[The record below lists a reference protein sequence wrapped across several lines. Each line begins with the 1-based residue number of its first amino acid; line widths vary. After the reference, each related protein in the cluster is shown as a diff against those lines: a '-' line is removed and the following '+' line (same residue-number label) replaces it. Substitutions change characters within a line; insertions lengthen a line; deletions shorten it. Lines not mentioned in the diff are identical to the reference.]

1 MSRGHDRILVL
12 DFGSQFTQLI
22 ARRIREE
29 HVYCE
34 IHPPTRSL
42 DWIRAWGPNGII
54 LSGGP
59 SSVYDEGVPTT
70 DPALLREGV
79 PTLGICYGMQ
89 LIAHMEGA
97 QVQRGRREYGRA
109 ELTVTRPRGLF
120 AGFRPGEEST
130 VWCSH
135 GDHVDEP
142 PEGYEALASTASLR
156 VAAFRALDRPVW
168 GVQFHPEVAHTRRGD
183 EILSNFLFEVCG
195 CSPTWT
201 AGAFVE
207 ETVRSIRERIGEGT
221 AVCGLSGGV
230 DSSVAAVL
238 VHRAI
243 GDRLT
248 CIFVDHGLLRRRER
262 DQVERTFRSHLGIRL
277 VVEDAAA
284 AFLSRLVGVVDPEEK
299 RRRIGAT
306 FIEVFERAAEREGTG
321 AKFLVQGTLYP
332 DVIESRSVG
341 GPSATIKT
349 HHNVGGLPE
358 DMPFELVE
366 PLKDLFKDEVRR
378 VGRELGLPEEFV
390 GRHPFPGPG
399 LAIRVVGEV
408 TDRRLE
414 ILRAADEIY
423 LDEIRDAGLYDE
435 IWQAFAVL
443 LPVQSVGVMGDARTY
458 ESVLAL
464 RAVTSRDG
472 MTADWYR
479 FPSDVLARISTRII
493 NEVDGVNR
501 VTYDVSSKPPAT
513 IEWE

>member
-1 MSRGHDRILVL
+1 MTQEHDRILIL

-29 HVYCE
+29 RVYCE
-34 IHPPTRSL
+34 IHPPTRDL
-42 DWIRAWGPNGII
+42 AWIRAWNPVGVI

-59 SSVYDEGVPTT
+59 SSVYDDGVPST
-70 DPALLREGV
+70 DRELLRSGI
-79 PTLGICYGMQ
+79 PILGICYGMQ
-89 LIAHMEGA
+89 LIAHLEGGK
-97 QVQRGRREYGRA
+97 VHHGRREYGRA
-109 ELTVTRPRGLF
+109 ELAVSRGEGIF
-120 AGFRPGEEST
+120 EGFQAGEPTT

-142 PEGYEALASTASLR
+142 PPGYVGLASTSSLPL
-156 VAAFRALDRPVW
+156 AAFRAEDRDIW

-183 EILSNFLFEVCG
+183 EILSNFLFNVCG
-195 CSPTWT
+195 ARPTWT
-201 AGAFVE
+201 AGAFIE
-207 ETVRSIRERIGEGT
+207 DTVTRIREQVGDGT
-221 AVCGLSGGV
+221 AICGLSGGV

-248 CIFVDHGLLRRRER
+248 CIFVDHGLLRKHER
-262 DQVERTFRSHLGIRL
+262 DQVERMFRSHHRMNL
-277 VVEDAAA
+277 VVEDASEL
-284 AFLSRLVGVVDPEEK
+284 FLARLEGVTEPERK
-299 RRRIGAT
+299 RRVIGNT
-306 FIEVFERAAEREGTG
+306 FIEVFEATAVREGTG
-321 AKFLVQGTLYP
+321 ATWLVQGTLYP
-332 DVIESRSVG
+332 DVIESVSAG
-341 GPSATIKT
+341 GPSVTIKT

-358 DMPFELVE
+358 DMPFQLIE
-366 PLKDLFKDEVRR
+366 PLRELFKDEVRQ

-399 LAIRVVGEV
+399 LAIRILGDV
-408 TDRRLE
+408 TAARLAT
-414 ILRAADEIY
+414 LRDADEVY
-423 LDEIRDAGLYDE
+423 LDEIRAAGLYDE

-443 LPVQSVGVMGDARTY
+443 LPVRSVGVMGDARTY

-472 MTADWYR
+472 MTADWYP
-479 FPSDVLARISTRII
+479 FPYDVLANISTRII
-493 NEVDGVNR
+493 NEVQGVNR